1 MSHAPVANQASA
13 AGLRV
18 AVIVSRYHADVTES
32 LRAGAQSAF
41 AAAGGDPADL
51 RFFHAPGAYE
61 LPVIAAAVLDEGE
74 VDALVAL
81 GCIITGETTHDQYIA
96 HAVSDG
102 LMRLSVSYG
111 TPVALGVLTCQ
122 TLEQARQ
129 RAGGSRGNKGAE
141 AMTAALDAASTIH
154 AIREASLARA
164 AQGGA

>member
-1 MSHAPVANQASA
+1 M
-13 AGLRV
+13 
-18 AVIVSRYHADVTES
+18 
-32 LRAGAQSAF
+32 
-41 AAAGGDPADL
+41 
-51 RFFHAPGAYE
+51 
-61 LPVIAAAVLDEGE
+61 LDEGE